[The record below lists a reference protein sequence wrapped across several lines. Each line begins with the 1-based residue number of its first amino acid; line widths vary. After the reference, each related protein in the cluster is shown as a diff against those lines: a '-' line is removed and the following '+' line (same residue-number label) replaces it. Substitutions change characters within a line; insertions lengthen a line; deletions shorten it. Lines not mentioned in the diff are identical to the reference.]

1 MTPAPQTNPATD
13 PLAALG
19 ASLTPKRAVS
29 YVRVSTREQAERGG
43 HEEGFSIPAQ
53 RDANRRKATS
63 IGALVVKEFVDRG
76 ESARSANRP
85 EL

>member
-43 HEEGFSIPAQ
+43 HDG
-53 RDANRRKATS
+53 ATS
-63 IGALVVKEFVDRG
+63 EGTQALLTHAIHCSHVRG
-76 ESARSANRP
+76 PSLGS
-85 EL
+85 LSV